1 MKWGAPP
8 GYLTYAEAAG
18 RLGVSRNHLR
28 QIVFQR
34 KWTVYRPG
42 PRCSVLPAEC
52 VEEELK
58 RRGRP
63 RKGVSQMHNEVGWL
77 SILELRGLLRL
88 SPKACRNW
96 LRQHCPREGVK
107 REGGRVYVARWAL
120 NQGLRRCTWR
130 PDLHQPRGFQGDP
143 KRRPLN
149 LHSRDSKGRFTSHH
163 AEGSPP
169 RPKQRKRPPL
179 LSATRRY
186 QTKRL
191 RG

>member
-52 VEEELK
+52 VEEELR

-96 LRQHCPREGVK
+96 VK
-107 REGGRVYVARWAL
+107 RHVPAEAIQRQGRSLRIAGWGINAAL
-120 NQGLRRCTWR
+120 SECVWQ
-130 PDLHQPRGFQGDP
+130 PHLHQPRGFQGHP
-143 KRRPLN
+143 GRIPPN
-149 LHSRDSKGRFTSHH
+149 VHCRDDLGRFSSHRSH
-163 AEGSPP
+163 PRPP
-169 RPKQRKRPPL
+169 RRKGFVHP
-179 LSATRRY
+179 TRRRY
-186 QTKRL
+186 IKQTD
-191 RG
+191 

>member
-8 GYLTYAEAAG
+8 SYLTYAEAAG

-58 RRGRP
+58 RRGRRP
-63 RKGVSQMHNEVGWL
+63 SAKGSLPMQPNEERWL

-96 LRQHCPREGVK
+96 VK
-107 REGGRVYVARWAL
+107 RHVPAEAIQRQGRSLRIAGWGINAAL
-120 NQGLRRCTWR
+120 SECVWL
-130 PDLHQPRGFQGDP
+130 PHLHQPRGFQGDS
-143 KRRPLN
+143 KRRPPN
-149 LHSRDSKGRFTSHH
+149 LSNRDSRGKFVSNHRD
-163 AEGSPP
+163 ERPP
-169 RPKQRKRPPL
+169 RRKGFVHP
-179 LSATRRY
+179 TRRRY
-186 QTKRL
+186 IKQTD
-191 RG
+191 

>member
-1 MKWGAPP
+1 MKWGTPP
-8 GYLTYAEAAG
+8 GYLTYAEAAR

-34 KWTVYRPG
+34 KWTVFRPG

-52 VEEELK
+52 VKEELR
-58 RRGRP
+58 RRGRRP
-63 RKGVSQMHNEVGWL
+63 SAKGSLPMQPNEERWL

-96 LRQHCPREGVK
+96 VKRHCPREGVK

-120 NQGLRRCTWR
+120 NQGLRECVWR
-130 PDLHQPRGFQGDP
+130 PDLHQPRGFQGDR
-143 KRRPLN
+143 KRRPPN
-149 LHSRDSKGRFTSHH
+149 LRSRDSKGRFMSHH
-163 AEGSPP
+163 VEGSPP
-169 RPKQRKRPPL
+169 RPKQKQPPL

-186 QTKRL
+186 KQKD
-191 RG
+191 